1 MGFSMTDPKLTIA
14 DKRDLVI
21 QASMELVP
29 YIGGPLSTLYFG
41 SKQEKRFKRIESFY
55 EEISKEIGYMRDSI
69 ASLDN
74 QDPNQLEA
82 IIESLHE
89 KIEAEPTKEK
99 REYFKNY
106 FKSTL
111 KHPVSGNFDE
121 RKYFL
126 DTLVNLTLL
135 ECELLIFIKSQP
147 SALQVRTIQKP
158 GVDAYAIVGS
168 IGRLKTNGF
177 LSAATGSIS
186 LGGNA
191 DNSLNESVSITSF
204 GNKFIQFCLE

>member
-1 MGFSMTDPKLTIA
+1 MTDPKLTIA

-29 YIGGPLSTLYFG
+29 YVGGPLAALYFG

-55 EEISKEIGYMRDSI
+55 KEIAQEISHMKDSI
-69 ASLDN
+69 SSLDN
-74 QDPNQLEA
+74 QDPDQLEA

-99 REYFKNY
+99 RSFFKNY
-106 FKSTL
+106 LKSTL

-126 DTLVNLTLL
+126 ETLANLTLL
-135 ECELLIFIKSQP
+135 ECELLMLVKSHP
-147 SALQVRTIQKP
+147 SALQVRAIQKP
-158 GVDAYAIVGS
+158 GIDTYAVVGS
-168 IGRLKTNGF
+168 IGRLKTYGF
-177 LSAATGSIS
+177 LSAVTSSIS

-191 DNSLNESVSITSF
+191 DNSLNESVSITTF

>member
-1 MGFSMTDPKLTIA
+1 MTDLKLTNT

-21 QASMELVP
+21 QASMELLP
-29 YIGGPLSTLYFG
+29 YVGSPLSTLYFG

-55 EEISKEIGYMRDSI
+55 KEISEEIGHIKESI
-69 ASLDN
+69 SSLDN
-74 QDPNQLEA
+74 QDPDQLEA

-89 KIEAEPTKEK
+89 KIEAEPAKEK
-99 REYFKNY
+99 RDYFKNY

-111 KHPVSGNFDE
+111 KNPVSGNFDE

-126 DTLVNLTLL
+126 ETLANLTLL

-147 SALQVRTIQKP
+147 STLQVRAIQKP
-158 GVDAYAIVGS
+158 GIDTYAIVGS

-177 LSAATGSIS
+177 LSAVTSSIS

-191 DNSLNESVSITSF
+191 DNSLNESVSVTTF